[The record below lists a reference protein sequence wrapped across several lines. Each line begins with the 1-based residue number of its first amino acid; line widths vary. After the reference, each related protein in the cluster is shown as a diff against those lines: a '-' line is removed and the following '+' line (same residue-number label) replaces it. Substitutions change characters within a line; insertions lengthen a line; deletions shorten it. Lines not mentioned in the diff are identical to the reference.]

1 MPNQVTG
8 RLAAIDRAE
17 TITLKNGTPF
27 QKREFMLNAATY
39 DPHTGQPSQYDNML
53 RLELTGERCAD
64 LDRFRAG
71 DVVTVCFTL
80 QGRSW
85 QGADGQVRHM
95 VSVRCY
101 KIEPYRQQ
109 QQQSQAPVPS
119 DSPRGGGPQ
128 PLPSGEGAGGAAP
141 QLFPPTVDAEGNP
154 QKDDLPF

>member
-27 QKREFMLNAATY
+27 QKREFMLNTATY

-71 DVVTVCFTL
+71 DVVTVSFTL

-85 QGADGQVRHM
+85 QGTDGQVRHM

-109 QQQSQAPVPS
+109 A
-119 DSPRGGGPQ
+119 PQ
-128 PLPSGEGAGGAAP
+128 PAQPAP
-141 QLFPPTVDAEGNP
+141 QPVQPQPAPQPFPPQVDADGNP
-154 QKDDLPF
+154 DNNDPLPF

>member
-8 RLAAIDRAE
+8 RLAAIDCAE

-71 DVVTVCFTL
+71 DVVTVSFTL

-85 QGADGQVRHM
+85 QGTDGQVRHM

-109 QQQSQAPVPS
+109 A
-119 DSPRGGGPQ
+119 PQ
-128 PLPSGEGAGGAAP
+128 PAQPAP
-141 QLFPPTVDAEGNP
+141 QPVQPQPAPQPFPPQVDAEGNP